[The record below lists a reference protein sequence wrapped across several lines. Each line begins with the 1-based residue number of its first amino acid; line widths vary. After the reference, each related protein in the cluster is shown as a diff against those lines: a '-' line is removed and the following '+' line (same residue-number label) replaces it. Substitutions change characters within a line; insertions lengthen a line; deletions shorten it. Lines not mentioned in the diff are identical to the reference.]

1 MNKLTVITA
10 SLLFA
15 GLTSLAQAQDSGAV
29 AKTRAQ
35 VVAEL
40 QQARDS
46 GQLALQN
53 NEIGVDGYVRTS
65 AMAATALAVK
75 PTADKVSAAGPL
87 SRAEVVAE
95 LRRARASGE
104 LDVIQNEGGPSNYA
118 VAVGRVDASNPV
130 MAGKPR
136 SAQ

>member
-15 GLTSLAQAQDSGAV
+15 GVTSMAQAQATGAV
-29 AKTRAQ
+29 SQTRAQ

-46 GQLALQN
+46 GELALQN
-53 NEIGVDGYVRTS
+53 NEVGVDGYQRT
-65 AMAATALAVK
+65 AKATTALAVN
-75 PTADKVSAAGPL
+75 PTADRVSATTSGL

-95 LRRARASGE
+95 LKRARVSGE
-104 LDVIQNEGGPSNYA
+104 LDLIQLEGGPSNYA
-118 VAVGRVDASNPV
+118 VAVGRVGASAPV
-130 MAGKPR
+130 VAGKSR

>member
-15 GLTSLAQAQDSGAV
+15 GLTSMAQAQDTGAV

-53 NEIGVDGYVRTS
+53 NEIGVDGYALAPAV
-65 AMAATALAVK
+65 AATALAAK
-75 PTADKVSAAGPL
+75 PTADKVSAAAPL
-87 SRAEVVAE
+87 SRADVVAE
-95 LRRARASGE
+95 LKRARASGE

-118 VAVGRVDASNPV
+118 VAVGRVDAGAPV
-130 MAGKPR
+130 LAGKAR
-136 SAQ
+136 IAQ